1 MRGQHGDHIPPA
13 GPDCHRRA
21 PDHRGCQTGRPY
33 PRALAGGGSHRAH
46 RVGGGGGA
54 LSHWTGGDT
63 TIFLVLTFLI
73 NVSPPSFPELERSLT
88 LSLHL
93 PESLVRR
100 FLRVL
105 AIRLAGL
112 SVAHSVLVPDE
123 SLPPVQLGLRA
134 GGGPEPRNLQRV
146 VGLSSVTRPP
156 QLLLPES

>member
-1 MRGQHGDHIPPA
+1 MRGFLPLFGS
-13 GPDCHRRA
+13 PD
-21 PDHRGCQTGRPY
+21 DGGGQTGWPQSRG
-33 PRALAGGGSHRAH
+33 LAGGRSEGRH

-63 TIFLVLTFLI
+63 TIFLVLIFLI
-73 NVSPPSFPELERSLT
+73 NVSPPSFPELERSLA

-93 PESLVRR
+93 PESLVRG